1 MEPLKQINTLDIKIN
16 TLRLDLIKIIADIN
30 RMVST
35 NNVKARAAEYD
46 ALKKKYYDTNQE
58 MEKLSAEKKQ
68 IQLTGATERQQAA

>member
-1 MEPLKQINTLDIKIN
+1 MEPLKQINNLDIKIN
-16 TLRLDLIKIIADIN
+16 SLRLELIRIIADIN

-58 MEKLSAEKKQ
+58 MELLSTEKKQ
-68 IQLTGATERQQAA
+68 LQLAASSERQQAA